1 MKKTVS
7 LIIIALF
14 IGGCATLSQNY
25 RRGTE
30 AAMAKQWDEAVTF
43 FQEAV
48 LDNPKSSVYRLALLR
63 AQVSASRYHWIQGKK
78 LARQGKK
85 HEAITELEKALMYDP
100 TNQLILKDLQELAG
114 QAPPEEKE
122 EETTVIEPP
131 IKIQV
136 KPEKIDL
143 KFRQKASLKSIFTAL
158 GKHAGINILFD
169 EQFKD
174 IPFSI
179 DLEGMTFEQALQS
192 LCLATRNFY
201 RPVDEKTVIIVPDL
215 PQKRMQYEI
224 QAIKTF
230 YLSNVKAEE
239 IQAGLNQMLRTQ
251 FKAPTVIID
260 KNLNSI
266 TVRDTPEVVERA
278 EKIIKLWD
286 KPKGEVI
293 IDLEIMEVSRM
304 KLRQLGIDFDQ
315 YGGAIRYNQENA
327 TDGWLNLADLSFKQK
342 ENFQLVLPSA
352 FIQMLESDA
361 DTKIISQPRLRGI
374 EGEKLEYVVGD
385 EIPIP
390 RTTWAPIAAGGIST
404 QPITSFEYKNVGID
418 VKITPYIHY
427 EDEVTLE
434 LEIQI
439 KSLGGT
445 GYANIP
451 IITTREVRNVIR
463 LKNGETNLLAGL
475 LKDEERKTL
484 KGIAGLKSIPL
495 IGRLFSNTDQTIQQT
510 DVILTI
516 TPYIIRKTPIG
527 DKDREPIWVGIKETT
542 GKITLAEL
550 PERGMKE
557 AALRMREMSAPT
569 QPGAEVNH
577 LYFNTTRLQ
586 MRQGRTFRLMINI
599 QAKDEI
605 ANMSFNVSYN
615 PEVVELKQVAM
626 GGFVRQMGPRPSFL
640 QNIDNSSGSCT
651 IGFTAPD
658 VGRGRKGGGTIAV
671 LVFQAKEP
679 GEATLSFSGISAMG
693 PTGTPL
699 VFETRDCQ
707 VVIR

>member
-1 MKKTVS
+1 MRKALS
-7 LIIIALF
+7 LIILTSF
-14 IGGCATLSQNY
+14 LVGCTTFSLNY

-30 AAMAKQWDEAVTF
+30 AAMAQKWDEAVDF
-43 FQEAV
+43 YQRAV
-48 LDNPKSSVYRLALLR
+48 LENPKNSIYRLALLR
-63 AQVSASRYHWIQGKK
+63 AQTSASRYHWIQGKK
-78 LARQGKK
+78 LAREGKK
-85 HEAITELEKALMYDP
+85 EEAIAELEKALMYDP
-100 TNQLILKDLQELAG
+100 TNQLLLRDLQELTG
-114 QAPPEEKE
+114 SVPVKTPEEE
-122 EETTVIEPP
+122 STPLEQPV
-131 IKIQV
+131 QLQL

-143 KFRQKASLKSIFTAL
+143 KFRQKASLRSIFEAL
-158 GKHAGINILFD
+158 GKHAGVNILFD

-179 DLEGMTFEQALQS
+179 DLEGMIFEQAMQS
-192 LCLATRNFY
+192 LCLASRNFY
-201 RPVDEKTVIIVPDL
+201 RIVDEKTVIIVPDL
-215 PQKRMQYEI
+215 PQKRLQYEI

-239 IQAGLNQMLRTQ
+239 IQAGLTQMLRTQ

-266 TVRDTPEVVERA
+266 TVRDTPEVVNRA
-278 EKIIKLWD
+278 EKIIRLWD

-315 YGGAIRYNQENA
+315 YGGTIRYSQENA
-327 TDGWLNLADLSFKQK
+327 ADGWLNLGDLSFKLK
-342 ENFQLVLPSA
+342 ENFQLVLPTA

-404 QPITSFEYKNVGID
+404 QPVTSFEYKNVGID
-418 VKITPYIHY
+418 VKITPFIHY

-445 GYANIP
+445 GYADIP
-451 IITTREVRNVIR
+451 IITTREVRNIIR

-495 IGRLFSNTDQTIQQT
+495 LGRLFSNTDQTIQQT

-516 TPYIIRKTPIG
+516 TPYIIRQIPVE
-527 DKDREPIWVGIKETT
+527 DKDRQPIWVGVTQPA
-542 GKITLAEL
+542 GASVASDL
-550 PERGMKE
+550 PGRTMTDE
-557 AALRMREMSAPT
+557 ALRMRESQQAI
-569 QPGAEVNH
+569 QPGQQVNR

-586 MRQGRTFRLMINI
+586 TAKGRTFRLLVNI
-599 QAKDEI
+599 QAQEEV
-605 ANMSFNVSYN
+605 ANMSFNVSFN
-615 PEVVELKQVAM
+615 SQVLELKQVNM
-626 GGFVRQMGPRPSFL
+626 GRFVQQMGERPSFL
-640 QNIDNSSGSCT
+640 QNIDNSSGQGT
-651 IGFTAPD
+651 IGFTSPD
-658 VGRGRKGGGTIAV
+658 VSRGKKGGGTVAI
-671 LVFQAKEP
+671 LVFQAEES
-679 GEATLSFSGISAMG
+679 GEASISLSGVMAMG
-693 PTGTPL
+693 PSGSPL
-699 VFETRDCQ
+699 TFETRECQ
-707 VVIR
+707 IIIR

>member
-7 LIIIALF
+7 LIIITFLL
-14 IGGCATLSQNY
+14 GGCVTLSQNY

-30 AAMAKQWDEAVTF
+30 AAMAKKWDEAVVY
-43 FQEAV
+43 FQKAV

-63 AQVSASRYHWIQGKK
+63 AQVSASRYHWIQGKR
-78 LARQGKK
+78 LAEQGKK
-85 HEAITELEKALMYDP
+85 EEARVELEKALMYDP
-100 TNQLILKDLQELAG
+100 TNQLLLKELQELTG
-114 QAPPEEKE
+114 QAVSETKKE
-122 EETTVIEPP
+122 EVKAIELP
-131 IKIQV
+131 IKLQV

-143 KFRQKASLKSIFTAL
+143 KFRQKASLKSIFEAL

-201 RPVDEKTVIIVPDL
+201 RPVDERTVIIVPDL

-230 YLSNVKAEE
+230 YLSNIKAEE
-239 IQAGLNQMLRTQ
+239 IQASLNQMLRTS

-260 KNLNSI
+260 KNLNTV

-315 YGGAIRYNQENA
+315 FRGAIRYNQEKA
-327 TDGWLNLADLSFKQK
+327 TEGWLNLADLSFKQK
-342 ENFQLVLPSA
+342 ENFQLVLPTA
-352 FIQMLESDA
+352 FLQMLESDA
-361 DTKIISQPRLRGI
+361 DTKIISQPRLRGV

-385 EIPIP
+385 QIPIP

-475 LKDEERKTL
+475 LKDEERDY
-484 KGIAGLKSIPL
+484 S
-495 IGRLFSNTDQTIQQT
+495 TDRCYFDYNPIYNSE
-510 DVILTI
+510 DSHW
-516 TPYIIRKTPIG
+516 RKREETHLGG
-527 DKDREPIWVGIKETT
+527 DKRYWKYI
-542 GKITLAEL
+542 
-550 PERGMKE
+550 
-557 AALRMREMSAPT
+557 S
-569 QPGAEVNH
+569 
-577 LYFNTTRLQ
+577 
-586 MRQGRTFRLMINI
+586 
-599 QAKDEI
+599 
-605 ANMSFNVSYN
+605 SF
-615 PEVVELKQVAM
+615 
-626 GGFVRQMGPRPSFL
+626 
-640 QNIDNSSGSCT
+640 
-651 IGFTAPD
+651 
-658 VGRGRKGGGTIAV
+658 
-671 LVFQAKEP
+671 
-679 GEATLSFSGISAMG
+679 
-693 PTGTPL
+693 
-699 VFETRDCQ
+699 
-707 VVIR
+707 

>member
-7 LIIIALF
+7 LIIITFLV
-14 IGGCATLSQNY
+14 GGCVTLSQNY

-30 AAMAKQWDEAVTF
+30 AAMAKKWDEAVVY
-43 FQEAV
+43 FQKAV

-63 AQVSASRYHWIQGKK
+63 AQVSASRYHWIQGKR
-78 LARQGKK
+78 LAEQGKK
-85 HEAITELEKALMYDP
+85 EEARVELEKALMYDP
-100 TNQLILKDLQELAG
+100 TNQLLLKELQELTG
-114 QAPPEEKE
+114 QAVSETKKE
-122 EETTVIEPP
+122 EVKAIELP
-131 IKIQV
+131 IKLQV

-143 KFRQKASLKSIFTAL
+143 KFRQKASLKSIFEAL

-201 RPVDEKTVIIVPDL
+201 RPVDERTVIIVPDL

-230 YLSNVKAEE
+230 YLSNIKAEE
-239 IQAGLNQMLRTQ
+239 IQASLNQMLRTS

-260 KNLNSI
+260 KNLNTV

-315 YGGAIRYNQENA
+315 FRGAIRYNQEKA
-327 TDGWLNLADLSFKQK
+327 IEGWLNLADLSFKQK
-342 ENFQLVLPSA
+342 ENFQLVLPTA
-352 FIQMLESDA
+352 FLQMLESDA
-361 DTKIISQPRLRGI
+361 DTKIISQPRLRGV

-385 EIPIP
+385 QIPIP

-484 KGIAGLKSIPL
+484 KGIAGLKNLPL
-495 IGRLFSNTDQTIQQT
+495 LGRLFSNEDQTIQQT

-527 DKDREPIWVGIKETT
+527 EKEKKPIWVGIKDT
-542 GKITLAEL
+542 GSTLAVSEI
-550 PERGMKE
+550 PSR
-557 AALRMREMSAPT
+557 RMRESDLRMGERDVVS
-569 QPGAEVNH
+569 QLGKEVNR
-577 LYFNTTRLQ
+577 LYFNTTRLR
-586 MRQGRTFRLMINI
+586 MSQGRNFRIMVNI

-605 ANMSFNVSYN
+605 ANMSFDVNYN
-615 PEVVELKQVAM
+615 SQILELKQVNM

-640 QNIDNSSGSCT
+640 QNINNNAGSCT
-651 IGFTAPD
+651 IGFTSSEA
-658 VGRGRKGGGTIAV
+658 GRSKKGGGTVAV
-671 LVFQAKEP
+671 LVFQAKAP

-693 PTGTPL
+693 PRGGVL
-699 VFETRDCQ
+699 VFETRECQ
-707 VVIR
+707 V

>member
-7 LIIIALF
+7 LIIITFLL
-14 IGGCATLSQNY
+14 GGCVTLSQNY

-30 AAMAKQWDEAVTF
+30 AAMAKKWDEAVVY
-43 FQEAV
+43 FQKAV

-63 AQVSASRYHWIQGKK
+63 AQVSASRYHWIQGKR
-78 LARQGKK
+78 LAEQGKK
-85 HEAITELEKALMYDP
+85 EEARVELEKALMYDP
-100 TNQLILKDLQELAG
+100 TNQLLLKELQELTG
-114 QAPPEEKE
+114 QAVSETKKE
-122 EETTVIEPP
+122 EVKAIELP
-131 IKIQV
+131 IKLQV

-143 KFRQKASLKSIFTAL
+143 KFRQKASLKSIFEAL

-201 RPVDEKTVIIVPDL
+201 RPVDERTVIIVPDL

-230 YLSNVKAEE
+230 YLSNIKAEE
-239 IQAGLNQMLRTQ
+239 IQASLNQMLRTS

-260 KNLNSI
+260 KNLNTV

-315 YGGAIRYNQENA
+315 FRGAIRYNQEKA
-327 TDGWLNLADLSFKQK
+327 TEGWLNLADLSFKQK
-342 ENFQLVLPSA
+342 ENFQLVLPTA
-352 FIQMLESDA
+352 FLQMLESDA
-361 DTKIISQPRLRGI
+361 DTKIISQPRLRGV

-385 EIPIP
+385 QIPIP

-484 KGIAGLKSIPL
+484 KGIAGLKNLPL
-495 IGRLFSNTDQTIQQT
+495 LGRLFSNEDQTIQQT

-527 DKDREPIWVGIKETT
+527 EKEKKPIWVGIKDT
-542 GKITLAEL
+542 GSTLAVSEI
-550 PERGMKE
+550 PSR
-557 AALRMREMSAPT
+557 RMRESDLRMGVRDVVS
-569 QPGAEVNH
+569 QLGKEVNR
-577 LYFNTTRLQ
+577 LYFNTTRLR
-586 MRQGRTFRLMINI
+586 MSQGRNFRIMVNI

-605 ANMSFNVSYN
+605 ANMSFDVNYN
-615 PEVVELKQVAM
+615 SQILELKQVNM
-626 GGFVRQMGPRPSFL
+626 GDFVRQMGPRPSFL
-640 QNIDNSSGSCT
+640 QNINNNAGSCT
-651 IGFTAPD
+651 IGFTSSEA
-658 VGRGRKGGGTIAV
+658 GRGKKGGGTVAV
-671 LVFQAKEP
+671 LVFQAKAP

-693 PTGTPL
+693 PRGGVL
-699 VFETRDCQ
+699 VFETRECQ
-707 VVIR
+707 VVVR